1 MTSWYII
8 YVLTKKQPYRGQ
20 ISDCAETLLDVYK
33 NLYDFPGV
41 SVSTYP
47 KNLVILSEK
56 HVLYQDKS
64 QNWVIQDYFIRVFLT
79 YTLHS
84 GKCFL
89 IFKTK

>member
-64 QNWVIQDYFIRVFLT
+64 QNWVIYGLLYTGLLDLYFTFREMF
-79 YTLHS
+79 
-84 GKCFL
+84 FD
-89 IFKTK
+89 F